1 MTPHADIKR
10 AVEAVTARAKALE
23 PPYEER
29 IDALRAYK
37 GKLLDAKRSGLSAR
51 QIHEELTKNV
61 SFHITYKAVLAV
73 LHEAEQELDGAAP
86 KDGMGQAGSTKIVS
100 KKNHPRPK

>member
-37 GKLLDAKRSGLSAR
+37 GKLLEAKRTGLSAR
-51 QIHEELTKNV
+51 QIHEELSKNI

-73 LHEAEQELDGAAP
+73 LHEAEQELDGHQP
-86 KDGMGQAGSTKIVS
+86 KTGMHKDAQPIVS
-100 KKNHPRPK
+100 KKTHSRPK

>member
-1 MTPHADIKR
+1 MSTHPEIKR

-37 GKLLDAKRSGLSAR
+37 RKLLEAKRSGLSAR
-51 QIHEELTKNV
+51 QIHEELSKNV

-73 LHEAEQELDGAAP
+73 LHEAEEELNGAAP
-86 KDGMGQAGSTKIVS
+86 KDGMSHDGSKIVS